1 LLSSRYHP
9 LRITQRD
16 HKNVRDQLSFS
27 KRQNT
32 PFQTKFP
39 QRVDRIAY
47 AFFASTTTNFHFL
60 KSNLHFL
67 RQSFWRTTP
76 ANNFL
81 LKLVFPIPITF
92 LTRTSGV
99 RLPARFFPL
108 LRVFSLGSAPCSRFT
123 SLRLLVFFM
132 SVCVRA
138 HMMWTRCV
146 FCMCVCA
153 QIFRYKRVK
162 VEHIS
167 TISPSTG
174 LSEGAASDVKTT
186 FTCTIN

>member
-1 LLSSRYHP
+1 
-9 LRITQRD
+9 
-16 HKNVRDQLSFS
+16 
-27 KRQNT
+27 
-32 PFQTKFP
+32 
-39 QRVDRIAY
+39 VDRIAY
-47 AFFASTTTNFHFL
+47 VFFASTTINFHFL

-76 ANNFL
+76 VNNFVS
-81 LKLVFPIPITF
+81 KLVFPIPITF

-146 FCMCVCA
+146 FCMCVCVRKYFGIKESKWNIS
-153 QIFRYKRVK
+153 QRFPPRPGYPK
-162 VEHIS
+162 VPRPTSKPRSLALLTNKIS
-167 TISPSTG
+167 T
-174 LSEGAASDVKTT
+174 V
-186 FTCTIN
+186 